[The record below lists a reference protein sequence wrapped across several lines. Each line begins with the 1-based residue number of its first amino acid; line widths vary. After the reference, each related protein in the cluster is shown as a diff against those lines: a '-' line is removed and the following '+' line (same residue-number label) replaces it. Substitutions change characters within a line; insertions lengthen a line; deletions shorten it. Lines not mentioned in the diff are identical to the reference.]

1 MKATDFYTGGRFA
14 FFFIYLMGM
23 RDNDLNGSGLRLVN
37 TEEGVQLTINREA
50 SGSSPQM
57 LSSV

>member
-14 FFFIYLMGM
+14 FFIYLMGM

>member
-1 MKATDFYTGGRFA
+1 MKATDFYAGGRFA
-14 FFFIYLMGM
+14 FLIDLMGM

>member
-1 MKATDFYTGGRFA
+1 MLEADSL
-14 FFFIYLMGM
+14 FFIYLMGM

>member
-1 MKATDFYTGGRFA
+1 MKATDFYAGGRFA
-14 FFFIYLMGM
+14 FFIYLMGM

-50 SGSSPQM
+50 SGSSSQM